1 MLQHEN
7 ACSKVIA
14 EKICVDINIIRL
26 VYSGLPRSGKT
37 CSRRRLM
44 GEILNI
50 LMAMEKEQPSTGVV
64 EEGGHVVIRNVHS
77 DVGTI
82 VSRRWSVLKDVL
94 EEAGIYSRLFYETVK
109 SGTTSAVG
117 RDTAS
122 QSSISDADTRK
133 QRVEDMEEILSL
145 FREAMHAKEWGKVKY
160 LLEDTILLI
169 NTDTGGHPEFLEMHA
184 ALVMGPSLY
193 LLFSRLTDQLDS
205 LFKVYYT
212 NEEGVSTDPEDSTL
226 TMEEVLFQS
235 LSSIECFSERS
246 LDSHD
251 GPPVKR
257 REFSGHFKSK
267 AVFVG
272 THRDK
277 VNDEEFKEKDGLLQ
291 KRIKN
296 TSFYKNEIIEFV
308 SEDQLI
314 LAVNNYDGGQEEI
327 EEIRKVLERIIKRSF
342 SKITIPAAWLM
353 LSLYVRKKNLR
364 VMSLVECEELGGKL
378 GISPSELQEALWFL
392 HHCVGLI
399 LYYPELDS
407 LKDTVICD
415 VQVLFDSVTN
425 LVKKTFTFEKVG
437 KRVAEKFR
445 EKAQFSLKDLK
456 SATSS
461 CANALI
467 PLEKLVDLLEYLNIL
482 AHFTPTSPTGAS
494 STSPTGASSTQEEV
508 YFMPSILK
516 SARASELTVETSDED
531 PAPLLLRYDCG
542 YVPLGTFSYMI
553 ANIVSQHS
561 KDWRLVEGAIRKNK
575 VEFHV
580 GEDYDKITLISRPLY
595 LEVAIALR
603 QCRKRVTRIKMLC
616 SRVRGVVQS
625 TLKTVTSRLNY
636 KFMMDYKLAFKCP
649 IHSGTDHLCV
659 LAEESAPCMECLQD
673 PQQIKPVDLEPKHT
687 IWFEEV
693 GNQLSYYVCHW
704 I

>member
-14 EKICVDINIIRL
+14 EKICVDIDIIRM

-64 EEGGHVVIRNVHS
+64 EEGGHVVIRNLHS

-82 VSRRWSVLKDVL
+82 VSRRWSVVKDVL
-94 EEAGIYSRLFYETVK
+94 EEAGIYSQLFYETVK
-109 SGTTSAVG
+109 SGTTLAVG

-145 FREAMHAKEWGKVKY
+145 FREAMRNEKWGEVKY

-169 NTDTGGHPEFLEMHA
+169 NTDTGGHAEFLEMHA

-212 NEEGVSTDPEDSTL
+212 NEEGVSSDPEDSTL

-246 LDSHD
+246 LDSRD
-251 GPPVKR
+251 GPPVKCR
-257 REFSGHFKSK
+257 KTTEFSGHFKSK

-291 KRIKN
+291 KRIEN

-308 SEDQLI
+308 SEDQLM

-327 EEIRKVLERIIKRSF
+327 EEIRKVLERIIKKSF

-353 LSLYVRKKNLR
+353 LSLYVRKLNLR
-364 VMSLVECEELGGKL
+364 VMSLVECEELGEKL
-378 GISPSELQEALWFL
+378 GISPSELREALRFL

-425 LVKKTFTFEKVG
+425 LVKKTFTFKRVG
-437 KRVAEKFR
+437 KRVAERFR
-445 EKAQFSLKDLK
+445 KKAQFSLKDLK

-461 CANALI
+461 CTDAYI

-482 AHFTPTSPTGAS
+482 ARFTPTSPTGAS
-494 STSPTGASSTQEEV
+494 SAQEEV

-542 YVPLGTFSYMI
+542 YVPLGIFSYMI

-580 GEDYDKITLISRPLY
+580 GKDYDKITLISRPLY
-595 LEVAIALR
+595 LEIIITRR
-603 QCRKRVTRIKMLC
+603 QHRKPVTQTKMLC
-616 SRVRGVVQS
+616 SCIRGVVQS

-636 KFMMDYKLAFKCP
+636 KFIMDYRFAFKCP
-649 IHSGTDHLCV
+649 IHSSTDHLCV

-673 PQQIKPVDLEPKHT
+673 PQQIEPVDLEPKHT

-693 GNQLSYYVCHW
+693 RNQLSYYVCHW
-704 I
+704 IISS